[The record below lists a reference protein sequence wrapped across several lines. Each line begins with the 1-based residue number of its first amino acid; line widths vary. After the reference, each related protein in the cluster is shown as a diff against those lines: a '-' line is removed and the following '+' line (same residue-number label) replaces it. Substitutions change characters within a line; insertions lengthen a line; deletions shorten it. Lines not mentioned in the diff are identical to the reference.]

1 MPASS
6 RSLHA
11 HSALAWHKPIHQPLI
26 LGTNTLLTHA
36 EANKQSKQ
44 LSLVAQIAH
53 FPHFWSPRSNIP
65 KVGQFAHQISHHE
78 TANRAFN
85 VSTSALD
92 ARCMSLCISATE
104 TLKEQKVRLVPL
116 EKSPFISHHHV
127 PLFPFAYP
135 ALLHM
140 THFDYILCCD
150 TSLSIRATGVC

>member
-6 RSLHA
+6 RFLHA

-78 TANRAFN
+78 TANRAFS

-92 ARCMSLCISATE
+92 ARCMSLCRSATE

-116 EKSPFISHHHV
+116 EESPFPPSWRNIAHEPISPSPS
-127 PLFPFAYP
+127 PLSPCMAQTNTLDRSF
-135 ALLHM
+135 
-140 THFDYILCCD
+140 
-150 TSLSIRATGVC
+150 